1 MNIVHGTTA
10 LLAVVDDDWYTTIS
24 TLNVSLGKLIINA
37 FDKSCNVNTDE
48 DSDVSLLL
56 YHGQVPNCTLAG
68 NAHLQH
74 FFGHNTTARFKSGFL
89 NFSSLYLEKPKSGFY
104 SFCICTSHMLC
115 ASKIFKVEP
124 GTPVDLVLNN
134 ISLASSYSRSGS
146 GLSPSS
152 SDTLGLGNAYI
163 EFVVSAFDING
174 NKVVDSNHSITVLVQ
189 AQDGMPQYVVL
200 RDYSNNVASPK
211 HNLSEFIMPQ
221 CNLGSSKCKF
231 FMMGIRG
238 AVYSLKISLS
248 NSYNRSSDQ
257 LSSYRHYVHHAN
269 ELIPLANFSY
279 PNSLFSSTINLSKSE
294 FLNNRKMPSLSFE
307 RFQVAPCNIDSQMA
321 ISNWN
326 HSDSNDKFGRC
337 QCRAGYRQDDF
348 TDEEKKQ
355 GYGDTIKC
363 TACVADQYQPDAG
376 QTMCIP
382 CPTDPSKP
390 SSTLSAIGQISNSSC
405 KCAPNSL
412 YVRITKLETTSSDA
426 NGLPTSVDVTEV
438 CQGLYGS
445 RAAIDCFCLACD
457 SKKQTCFGGSAF
469 WPISVISN
477 SSSSG
482 GSSAIA
488 LSSVSGA
495 SQLAA
500 AFSFYNNSAYY
511 AFLSNSTKLNNTVS
525 PLITAYK
532 SSSAAIACRPLGTGQ
547 YPCLGQTVGRRQVL
561 EGSQCEKG
569 YTGFLCSSCATYVD
583 EIYEKSSGNT
593 CILCEKKEQSVY
605 VFLALLLLLS
615 IVLVCLYFIGEARK
629 PQSVKNKYSIGTKTF
644 LNHLQVLSFMGDLQ
658 SSWSDLIRSMF
669 GIANLSNLGFSI
681 GNVGCSIK
689 LTFQEKLILYCM
701 SPFIISLAPMFF
713 YMLQCLACYR
723 KLLADTRRRIRF
735 ARNHQNDHALYNL
748 DKGHDLDWIQS
759 RYSLEETE
767 LLHLTLTWK
776 EHLRKFKTQINERK
790 NTITPEDAIM
800 LRYKL
805 GKELLKKQFFTDSV
819 VVLMVVTFLLFSTIS
834 RQIFYTFSVRVYDF
848 PQFSFFLSFVAV
860 DASYI
865 SSGTNLTYRIPVL
878 RIISLR
884 SWNRSLIFSLIP
896 NTTKKLGS
904 MP

>member
-1 MNIVHGTTA
+1 
-10 LLAVVDDDWYTTIS
+10 
-24 TLNVSLGKLIINA
+24 
-37 FDKSCNVNTDE
+37 
-48 DSDVSLLL
+48 
-56 YHGQVPNCTLAG
+56 
-68 NAHLQH
+68 
-74 FFGHNTTARFKSGFL
+74 
-89 NFSSLYLEKPKSGFY
+89 
-104 SFCICTSHMLC
+104 
-115 ASKIFKVEP
+115 
-124 GTPVDLVLNN
+124 
-134 ISLASSYSRSGS
+134 
-146 GLSPSS
+146 
-152 SDTLGLGNAYI
+152 
-163 EFVVSAFDING
+163 
-174 NKVVDSNHSITVLVQ
+174 
-189 AQDGMPQYVVL
+189 
-200 RDYSNNVASPK
+200 
-211 HNLSEFIMPQ
+211 
-221 CNLGSSKCKF
+221 
-231 FMMGIRG
+231 
-238 AVYSLKISLS
+238 
-248 NSYNRSSDQ
+248 
-257 LSSYRHYVHHAN
+257 
-269 ELIPLANFSY
+269 
-279 PNSLFSSTINLSKSE
+279 
-294 FLNNRKMPSLSFE
+294 
-307 RFQVAPCNIDSQMA
+307 
-321 ISNWN
+321 
-326 HSDSNDKFGRC
+326 
-337 QCRAGYRQDDF
+337 
-348 TDEEKKQ
+348 
-355 GYGDTIKC
+355 
-363 TACVADQYQPDAG
+363 
-376 QTMCIP
+376 
-382 CPTDPSKP
+382 
-390 SSTLSAIGQISNSSC
+390 
-405 KCAPNSL
+405 
-412 YVRITKLETTSSDA
+412 
-426 NGLPTSVDVTEV
+426 VT
-438 CQGLYGS
+438 
-445 RAAIDCFCLACD
+445 
-457 SKKQTCFGGSAF
+457 
-469 WPISVISN
+469 SN

-547 YPCLGQTVGRRQVL
+547 YPCLGQTVGGRQVL

-834 RQIFYTFSVRVYDF
+834 RQIFYTFSVRVYKPYLPHSSIKDHF
-848 PQFSFFLSFVAV
+848 FEVMEQEPDIFTDSEHYKETLLYAIVFLVIYCILLPFCLFLLLSRRHKAIFDRPGSTSHRTFNFLTHGYNINFYFWEVVVTVRKIIISAIIVFLNTINLRFQIYCIMLVLGICFYATVSFKPFLTRQAQLMELISLSVLLFTCICGLMMNDVLRVETSTAESTTLTEEDKAKNDAFGIVTLILNLIALLFIIFTVAPEYRVLKRLIALFKKSRVSETAFGFSRRKNIRASGFLSTEMTDVDKNVLNNDDDVAASPV
-860 DASYI
+860 TSSYEVEQRARLRQIQLCEEFDLPQDVANDSFDFLLDDAGSQ
-865 SSGTNLTYRIPVL
+865 SFSPSAPLLTPFHVYDL
-878 RIISLR
+878 HE
-884 SWNRSLIFSLIP
+884 
-896 NTTKKLGS
+896 K
-904 MP
+904 